1 MYNISLFVNK
11 IPYELRGEIT
21 VPITQ

>member
-11 IPYELRGEIT
+11 IPYEQRGEIT
-21 VPITQ
+21 VSTTE

>member
-21 VPITQ
+21 VPITE